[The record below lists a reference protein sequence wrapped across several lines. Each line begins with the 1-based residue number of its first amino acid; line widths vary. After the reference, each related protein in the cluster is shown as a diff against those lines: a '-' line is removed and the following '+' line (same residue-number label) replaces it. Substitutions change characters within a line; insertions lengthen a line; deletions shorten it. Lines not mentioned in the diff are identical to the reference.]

1 MTTRA
6 SRSRGMP
13 RHRSAPV
20 APPSRAPMLLA
31 GGVVTLV
38 AVAALVAVLLSS
50 TASSTLAEPARAATG
65 VNGAALPAFTDPT
78 TDAAIGQSMPA
89 LTGTD
94 LAGEAIS
101 IGPGDGPMVVV
112 AVAHWCPSC
121 QAEVPRLVD
130 YLASTGMPGGVR
142 MVALSTSIDAARP
155 NYPPSAWL
163 DREEWTV
170 PTMVDDATSG
180 GLTALGMT
188 SFPAFVFVNGDGTVA
203 QRLVGQIPMETF
215 DQVARSLAP

>member
-13 RHRSAPV
+13 RHRSTPV
-20 APPSRAPMLLA
+20 AAPSRAPMILA
-31 GGVVTLV
+31 GAVVALV

-50 TASSTLAEPARAATG
+50 TASSTLLEPARAAT
-65 VNGAALPAFTDPT
+65 VVQGAALPAFTDPT
-78 TDAAIGQSMPA
+78 TDAAIGQPLPT

-101 IGPGDGPMVVV
+101 ISPGDGPMVVV

-130 YLASTGMPGGVR
+130 YLDSTGMPEGVR
-142 MVALSTSIDAARP
+142 IVALSTSIDAARP

-215 DQVARSLAP
+215 DQVARSLTP

>member
-13 RHRSAPV
+13 RHRTAPI
-20 APPSRAPMLLA
+20 AAPSRAPLVLVGAILA
-31 GGVVTLV
+31 LITI
-38 AVAALVAVLLSS
+38 AALVAILLSS
-50 TASSTLAEPARAATG
+50 TASGTLAEPARAAT
-65 VNGAALPAFTDPT
+65 VVDGAALPAFSDPVA
-78 TDAAIGQSMPA
+78 DAAIGQSIPT

-94 LAGEAIS
+94 LSGEVIS
-101 IGPGDGPMVVV
+101 IDPGDGPMVVV

-130 YLASTGMPGGVR
+130 YLASSGMPEGVR
-142 MVALSTSIDAARP
+142 IVALSTSIDAARP

-203 QRLVGQIPMETF
+203 QRLVGQIPVETF
-215 DQVARSLAP
+215 DQVARSLVP